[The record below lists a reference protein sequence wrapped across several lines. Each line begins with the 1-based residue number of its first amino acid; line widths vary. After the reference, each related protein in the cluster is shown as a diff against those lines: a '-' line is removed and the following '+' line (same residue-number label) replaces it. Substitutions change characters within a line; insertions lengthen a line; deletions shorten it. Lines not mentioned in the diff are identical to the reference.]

1 MYDDELRRARETMKE
16 SLKEELGEEVRV
28 SAACR
33 VVLCRRGLADML
45 VLGCAKRIEDSQ
57 RKCGDE

>member
-1 MYDDELRRARETMKE
+1 MKE

-28 SAACR
+28 SVACM
-33 VVLCRRGLADML
+33 VGLCRHGLANML
-45 VLGCAKRIEDSQ
+45 VLGCAKGVEDSQ

>member
-1 MYDDELRRARETMKE
+1 MKE